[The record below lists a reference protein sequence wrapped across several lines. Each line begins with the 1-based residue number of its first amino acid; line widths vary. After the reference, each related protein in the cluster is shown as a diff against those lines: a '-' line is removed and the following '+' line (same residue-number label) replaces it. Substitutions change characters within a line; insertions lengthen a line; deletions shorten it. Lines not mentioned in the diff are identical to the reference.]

1 MTVHPAT
8 ILVVDDNEATRYS
21 TVRILRSAGWNI
33 EEASTG
39 TEAIEKA
46 TEKIDLIIL
55 DVNLPDIDGYTVCRE
70 IRSRP
75 KLVRLPILHLSASFT
90 TSNHQVTGLEAGA
103 DGFLTHPVEPPV
115 LIATVNAFLRSRHAE
130 IELRVSESR
139 FKAVFEN
146 ALTGVALLDDALTY
160 VDVNPRMCALMG
172 LDRSQIIGRPFSEL
186 CPAEE
191 HLKVEQIQSELNS
204 TMAWHGHLPIRR
216 RNNEEVA
223 LDWHISVHSEP
234 GLRLAIVVDVSDRMR
249 YESERESLLLS
260 ERAARSEAER
270 ANRLKDEFLATLSHE
285 LRTPLNAIVGWSQL
299 LRMGKLSGEESTQAV
314 EAIERNARA
323 QAQMISDLLD
333 VSRITS
339 GKLRLNIDKLNPSE
353 VIDAALTA
361 ILPTATA
368 KSIRLSKTLD
378 PTCGLIEGDA
388 SRLQQ
393 IIWNLVNNAIKFT
406 PSNKRVHVSL
416 RKADA
421 GIEIAVADEGI
432 GIEPELLPRIFER
445 FHQGDS
451 SSTRSFGGLGLGLA
465 IVKQLV
471 ELHQGTITATSSGA
485 EQGSTF
491 TISLPN
497 RISDRHENR
506 SRLTPQFSEAKAVP
520 GSSDLTGARILLVE
534 DDFDSRRIIER
545 VIVERKATV
554 CAVGSVDQA
563 LKQLSEFRPSILISD
578 LGMPNRDGFELIG
591 EIRQRGFSP
600 QDLPAIALTAF
611 ARQED
616 RQRALLA
623 GFQVHLAKP
632 IDPHDLTDAIAS
644 LMVFRD
650 VESQ

>member
-8 ILVVDDNEATRYS
+8 ILVVDDNDATRYS
-21 TVRILRSAGWNI
+21 TARVLRSAGWKV

-39 TEAIEKA
+39 TEAIAKA
-46 TEKIDLIIL
+46 TGAIDLVVL

-70 IRSRP
+70 IRNRP
-75 KLVRLPILHLSASFT
+75 KSVHMPILHLSASFT
-90 TSNHQVTGLEAGA
+90 SSNHKVTGLDAGA

-115 LIATVNAFLRSRHAE
+115 LIATVNAFLRTRQSE
-130 IELRVSESR
+130 IELRVSEAR

-146 ALTGVALLDDALTY
+146 ALTGVALLDDDLTY
-160 VDVNPRMCALMG
+160 VDVNPRICSLLR
-172 LDRSQIIGRPFSEL
+172 LDRSDVIGKRFADLCSPKHLVKLDLVKTALSER
-186 CPAEE
+186 
-191 HLKVEQIQSELNS
+191 S
-204 TMAWHGHLPIRR
+204 AWHGYLPMLGGSG
-216 RNNEEVA
+216 EEVA
-223 LDWHISVHSEP
+223 LEWHISIHAEP
-234 GLRLAIVVDVSDRMR
+234 GLRLAIVVDISDRLR
-249 YESERESLLLS
+249 YEAERESLLLS

-299 LRMGKLSGEESTQAV
+299 LRMGKLSTEETTQAV

-323 QAQMISDLLD
+323 QSQMISDLLD
-333 VSRITS
+333 VSRIVS
-339 GKLRLNIDKLNPSE
+339 GKLRLNIDKLNPGE

-361 ILPTATA
+361 ILPSATA

-378 PTCGLIEGDA
+378 PNCGLIEGDA

-393 IIWNLVNNAIKFT
+393 IIWNLVNNAVKFT
-406 PSNKRVHVSL
+406 PSHKKVHVSL
-416 RKADA
+416 RKTEI
-421 GIEIAVADEGI
+421 GIEIAVTDEGI
-432 GIEPELLPRIFER
+432 GIGAELLPRVFER

-471 ELHQGTITATSSGA
+471 ELHQGTISADSAGTDQGA
-485 EQGSTF
+485 TF
-491 TISLPN
+491 TIVLPE
-497 RISDRHENR
+497 RISHQHSNHY
-506 SRLTPQFSEAKAVP
+506 RLTPQLSDPKEVQN
-520 GSSDLTGARILLVE
+520 SSDLTGARILLVE
-534 DDFDSRRIIER
+534 DDLDSRRIIER
-545 VIVERKATV
+545 IIAERKATV
-554 CAVGSVDQA
+554 CAVGSVEHA
-563 LKQLSEFRPSILISD
+563 LKQLGDFRPSILISD

-611 ARQED
+611 ARPED

-623 GFQVHLAKP
+623 GFQIHLAKP
-632 IDPHDLTDAIAS
+632 IDPHDLTTAIAS

-650 VESQ
+650 VDPD